1 MDRRVEAIAL
11 SPLTNQQSSIQ
22 LVIRQHKMDPWH
34 ISLLTLILYRMTQ
47 FHYRY
52 MLTRIRID
60 FAHGA
65 CSCCCILHLQNFIEM
80 LQNILQ
86 SDPSAIV
93 QVGTDDEE
101 RIDFFYCQTSAVRKT
116 LELYPEILFFYCQTS
131 AMRKTLELYPEI
143 LFLDATYK

>member
-1 MDRRVEAIAL
+1 V
-11 SPLTNQQSSIQ
+11 SPLWGEKPQNWPLSKLNTGRFA
-22 LVIRQHKMDPWH
+22 LRAMLPV
-34 ISLLTLILYRMTQ
+34 MTQ

-101 RIDFFYCQTSAVRKT
+101 RIDFFYCQTSA
-116 LELYPEILFFYCQTS
+116 
-131 AMRKTLELYPEI
+131 MRKTLELYPEI